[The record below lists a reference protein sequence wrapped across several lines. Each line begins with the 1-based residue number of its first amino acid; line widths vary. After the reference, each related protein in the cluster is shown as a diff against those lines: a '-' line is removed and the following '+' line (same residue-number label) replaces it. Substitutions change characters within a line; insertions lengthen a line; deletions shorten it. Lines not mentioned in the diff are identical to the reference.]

1 MNASQLVFAAPRQ
14 IEIRPIQLEPPDAG
28 QLLVANR
35 LSAISAGTEMLIYR
49 GHAPQEMAI
58 DATLPALRG
67 LLRYPL
73 TYGYA
78 SVGRVLEVGPGV
90 DPLWRGRRVFAYQPH
105 ASHFLA
111 QVDQVLALG
120 EDLADEDAVF
130 IPNLE
135 TAVSLVQDG
144 RPILGEAV
152 VVFGQG
158 IVGLLV
164 TRLLSRMGLGAL
176 VALERYP
183 LRRQASLELEPT
195 ACLDPSI
202 SDLPAQLAHALPT
215 GRSDLTFELSGDPS
229 ALNQA
234 LSITGFTGRVV
245 LGSWYG
251 TQPTQLDLGGEF
263 HRSRIQIVSSQVST
277 IAPELSGRWTKPRRL
292 QVVLQLLPQI
302 APRRWITHSV
312 DFGDAPEAYRLLDQQ
327 PETTLQVVLRY
338 PGSDA

>member
-1 MNASQLVFAAPRQ
+1 VNANQLFFTSPGEL
-14 IEIRPIQLEPPDAG
+14 EIRPIQLKAPGAAE
-28 QLLVANR
+28 LLVANR

-49 GHAPQEMAI
+49 GHAPQGMAI

-73 TYGYA
+73 GYGYA
-78 SVGRVLEVGPGV
+78 SVGQVLEVGPGV

-111 QVDQVLALG
+111 QVDQVQPLPD
-120 EDLADEDAVF
+120 DLADEDAVF

-144 RPILGEAV
+144 RPVLGEAV

-164 TRLLSRMGLGAL
+164 TQLLSRMALGAL

-183 LRRQASLELEPT
+183 LRRLASLELGPT
-195 ACLDPSI
+195 ACLDPSAP
-202 SDLPAQLAHALPT
+202 DLSAQLTQVLPT
-215 GRSDLTFELSGDPS
+215 GRSDLTYELSGDPS
-229 ALNQA
+229 AVDQGIA
-234 LSITGFTGRVV
+234 ITGFSGRVV

-251 TQPTQLDLGGEF
+251 TQPSQIDLGGEF

-277 IAPELSGRWTKPRRL
+277 ISPELSGRWTKPRRL

-302 APRRWITHSV
+302 APRRWITHSI
-312 DFGDAPEAYRLLDQQ
+312 DFADAPQAYRLLDHQ

-338 PGSDA
+338 AGADG

>member
-1 MNASQLVFAAPRQ
+1 VNASQLCFAAPRE
-14 IEIRPIQLEPPDAG
+14 IEIRQVQLEPPGAG

-49 GHAPQEMAI
+49 GLAPQGMET
-58 DATLPALRG
+58 DTTLPALRG

-90 DPLWRGRRVFAYQPH
+90 DPQWRGRRVFAYQPH
-105 ASHFLA
+105 VSHYLT
-111 QVDQVLALG
+111 QIDQVLALAD
-120 EDLADEDAVF
+120 DLADEDAVF

-135 TAVSLVQDG
+135 TAVGLVQDG

-164 TRLLSRMGLGAL
+164 TRLLSRNPLGAL
-176 VALERYP
+176 IALERHA

-202 SDLPAQLAHALPT
+202 PDLPDQLARALPT

-229 ALNQA
+229 ALNHA
-234 LSITGFTGRVV
+234 ISITGFAGRVV

-251 TQPTQLDLGGEF
+251 NQPSQLDLGGEF

-292 QVVLQLLPQI
+292 QLVLQLLPQI
-302 APRRWITHSV
+302 APQRWITHAI
-312 DFGDAPEAYRLLDQQ
+312 DFADAPRAYQLLDQH

-338 PGSDA
+338 AGADE

>member
-1 MNASQLVFAAPRQ
+1 MNASQLFFTSPRQ
-14 IEIRPIQLEPPDAG
+14 IEIRPVRLEAPGAG
-28 QLLVANR
+28 ELLVANR

-49 GHAPQEMAI
+49 GQAPQEMAV

-73 TYGYA
+73 SYGYA
-78 SVGRVLEVGPGV
+78 SVGQVVEAGPGV
-90 DPLWRGRRVFAYQPH
+90 DPAWRGRRVFAYQPH

-111 QVDQVLALG
+111 QVDQVLALQD
-120 EDLADEDAVF
+120 DLADEDAVF

-152 VVFGQG
+152 IVFGQG

-164 TRLLSRMGLGAL
+164 THLLSRIPLGSL

-183 LRRQASLELEPT
+183 LRRQACLELGPT
-195 ACLDPSI
+195 ACLDPAAP
-202 SDLPAQLAHALPT
+202 DLLARLAQAVPT
-215 GRSDLTFELSGDPS
+215 GKSDLTYELSGDPS
-229 ALNQA
+229 SLDRAI
-234 LSITGFTGRVV
+234 SITGFTGRVV

-251 TQPTQLDLGGEF
+251 TQPSQLDLGGEF

-277 IAPELSGRWTKPRRL
+277 IAPELSGRWTKARRL

-302 APRRWITHSV
+302 APRRWITHTI
-312 DFGDAPEAYRLLDQQ
+312 DFANASQAYRRLDLQ
-327 PETTLQVVLRY
+327 PETTMQVVLRY
-338 PGSDA
+338 PAVST

>member
-1 MNASQLVFAAPRQ
+1 VNARQLCFTAPRQ
-14 IEIRPIQLEPPDAG
+14 IEIRSIQLEPPGTG

-67 LLRYPL
+67 VLRYPL

-78 SVGRVLEVGPGV
+78 SVGRVLEVGAGV
-90 DPLWRGRRVFAYQPH
+90 DSLWRGRRVFAYQPH
-105 ASHFLA
+105 VSHYLT

-120 EDLADEDAVF
+120 DDLVDEDAVF

-152 VVFGQG
+152 VLFGQG

-164 TRLLSRMGLGAL
+164 TRLLSRIPLGAL
-176 VALERYP
+176 IALERYP
-183 LRRQASLELEPT
+183 LRRQACLELGPT
-195 ACLDPSI
+195 ACLDPSLP
-202 SDLPAQLAHALPT
+202 DLPAQLAQVLPT

-229 ALNQA
+229 ALNHA
-234 LSITGFTGRVV
+234 ISITGFTGRVV

-251 TQPTQLDLGGEF
+251 NRASQLDLGGEF

-302 APRRWITHSV
+302 APHRWITHTV
-312 DFGDAPEAYRLLDQQ
+312 DFADAPRAYELLDHQ

-338 PGSDA
+338 PTAED